1 MVHGV
6 PETIVRVRVPAK
18 INLALGVGPVGDDGF
33 HPLATVFH
41 AISLYDEIIAEPALP
56 GRFLV
61 ETTGVPA
68 SADLDGDDHL
78 SVRAAKTLAQAYGDT
93 SLGVALSVRKA
104 IPVAGGMAGG
114 SADAAG
120 ALVACAELWNLD
132 VSPDDLAE
140 IGATLGSD
148 VPFGLLGG
156 TAVGTGRGERLA
168 PALTRGSYHWV
179 IAFAWGGL
187 STPEVYARF
196 DRLAADQDIVHP
208 EVPPDVL
215 TALAAGD
222 ARALGAALSNDL
234 QAAALDLR
242 PELRATLEAGLE
254 LGAVGA
260 VVSGSGPTCAFLAA
274 DESAA
279 IDLSTALPQSAACSG
294 VRRVTGPVPGAR
306 LVG

>member
-1 MVHGV
+1 MVQGV

-18 INLALGVGPVGDDGF
+18 INLALGVGPVADDGF
-33 HPLATVFH
+33 HPLATVFQ
-41 AISLYDEIIAEPALP
+41 AVSLYDELVVEPALP
-56 GRFLV
+56 GRFIV
-61 ETTGVPA
+61 DTTGGAV
-68 SADLDGDDHL
+68 DDDDDHL
-78 SVRAAKTLAQAYGDT
+78 AVRAARALASAFGDP
-93 SLGVALSVRKA
+93 SLGVSISVRKA
-104 IPVAGGMAGG
+104 IPVGGGMAGG

-120 ALVACAELWNLD
+120 ALLACAELWNLD
-132 VSPDDLAE
+132 VSPDELAE
-140 IGATLGSD
+140 LGADLGSD

-168 PALTRGSYHWV
+168 PALTRGTYHWV
-179 IAFAWGGL
+179 IAIAWGGL

-196 DRLAADQDIVHP
+196 DELTADQTVDQP
-208 EVPPDVL
+208 EVPPPVL

-222 ARALGAALSNDL
+222 ARALGASLSNDL

-242 PELRATLEAGLE
+242 PELAQTLAAGLE

-260 VVSGSGPTCAFLAA
+260 MVSGSGPTCAFLAA

-279 IDLSTALPQSAACSG
+279 VDLSTALPQSTACAA

-306 LVG
+306 LVC